1 MWPLVWVTTEKE
13 QIMPVITLPDGSQ
26 RDFDSAVTVLDVAAD
41 IGPGLAKATLAGVV
55 SGQEVDA
62 SYLIEEDAN
71 LSIVTDRSDEAL
83 EIIRH
88 STAHLLAMAVKEL
101 FPTAQVTI
109 GPVIENGFYYDFSF
123 ERTFTPEDLEAIEQR
138 MQELAKQDFAIAR
151 EEWDRDEAV
160 EFFKGIGEAYKAE
173 IIAGIPADQPIG
185 LYRQG
190 DFVDLCRGP
199 HVPST
204 GKLSAFKLTKVAGA
218 YWRGDNDNEMLQ
230 RIYGTAWANK
240 KQLKAYINRLA
251 EAEKRDHRKIG
262 KKLDLFHMQEE
273 APGSVFW
280 HQKGWAIYNGI
291 KDYMRKM
298 QLQNGYQEIRTP
310 QVVDYSLW
318 EKSGHADKFGDDMF
332 SINTDDRQFAV
343 KPMNCPCHIQVYN
356 QGLKS
361 YRDLPLRIAEFGS
374 CHRNEPSGSLH
385 GIMRVRSFTQ
395 DDGHIFCS
403 EDQIQ
408 SEVSEFIDVLH
419 EVYADFGFS
428 EIIYRLSTRPEQRV
442 GTDES
447 WDRAEKALGEA
458 LDAKKLPWQELPGE
472 GAFYGPKIEFSLKD
486 CIGRVWQMGTIQV
499 DFSMPGR
506 LDAEYVAEDGSRKI
520 PVMLHRA
527 ILGSFERF
535 IGILIEQ
542 HEGAFPFWLA
552 PQQAIVINITD
563 SQAEYAKK
571 VTQTMQ
577 NEGFRVNSD
586 LRNEKIGFK
595 IRGHS
600 MQRVPYLLVVG
611 DKEIENSTVA
621 VRTRDGEDLGSM
633 TIEEVIS
640 LFQGDT
646 DKRSRELETNTE

>member
-1 MWPLVWVTTEKE
+1 
-13 QIMPVITLPDGSQ
+13 MPVITLPDGSQ
-26 RDFDSAVTVLDVAAD
+26 REFDSAVSVYDIAAD
-41 IGPGLAKATLAGVV
+41 IGPGLAKATIAGEVN
-55 SGQEVDA
+55 GNLVDA
-62 SYLIEEDAN
+62 CDLIEQDAN
-71 LSIVTDRSDEAL
+71 IKIITERDSEGV

-88 STAHLLAMAVKEL
+88 SCAHLLGHAVKQL
-101 FPTAQVTI
+101 YPTAQMVI
-109 GPVIENGFYYDFSF
+109 GPVIENGFYYDIAY
-123 ERTFTPEDLEAIEQR
+123 ERAFTPDDLVAIEER
-138 MQELAKQDFAIAR
+138 MQKLIATDYDVIKKVTPR
-151 EEWDRDEAV
+151 NEVIETFESRGESYKLQLVADMPDEQAM
-160 EFFKGIGEAYKAE
+160 
-173 IIAGIPADQPIG
+173 G
-185 LYRQG
+185 LYYHQEYI
-190 DFVDLCRGP
+190 DMCRGP
-199 HVPST
+199 HVPNT
-204 GKLSAFKLTKVAGA
+204 RFLKHMKLTKISGA
-218 YWRGDNDNEMLQ
+218 YWRGDAQNEQLQ

-240 KQLKAYINRLA
+240 KELKAYINRMA

-273 APGSVFW
+273 ATGSVFW
-280 HQKGWAIYNGI
+280 HPKGWAIYNGI
-291 KDYMRKM
+291 MDYMRQK
-298 QLQNGYQEIRTP
+298 QVQHGYTEIRTP

-332 SINTDDRQFAV
+332 SISSEERHYAV
-343 KPMNCPCHIQVYN
+343 KPMNCPCHIQVFN

-361 YRDLPLRIAEFGS
+361 YRDLPYRVTEFGA

-395 DDGHIFCS
+395 DDGHIFCT
-403 EDQIQ
+403 EEQIQ
-408 SEVSEFIDVLH
+408 SEVSSFMDMLH
-419 EVYADFGFS
+419 AVYADFGFE
-428 EIIYRLSTRPEQRV
+428 EIIYRLSTRPEKRV

-447 WDRAEKALGEA
+447 WDRAEKALAEA
-458 LDAKKLPWQELPGE
+458 LDAKDLPWQELPGE

-506 LDAEYVAEDGSRKI
+506 LDAEYVAEDGSRQI

-527 ILGSFERF
+527 VLGSFERF

-552 PQQAIVINITD
+552 PEQAIVINITD
-563 SQAEYAKK
+563 SQADYAQK
-571 VTQTMQ
+571 VTDSLK
-577 NEGFRVNSD
+577 NRGFRVNSD

-633 TIEEVIS
+633 AIEEVIS
-640 LFQGDT
+640 LFQADT
-646 DKRSRELETNTE
+646 EKRSRELVTNTE